1 MKKRRSMFIGLSPY
15 VFWLSG
21 IQPAHGLLLAIA
33 PPFTAKVCF
42 WPSGLLS
49 RVAFDTK
56 GSYRYDLKGSR
67 GLVHFFQLRAARAL
81 TGLSQAE
88 VAEAAGV
95 SVPTLK
101 RAEAG
106 GPIKVA
112 DETIAT
118 IAKALERAGVEF
130 ISENGGGAGVR
141 LAKRGKRPK

>member
-1 MKKRRSMFIGLSPY
+1 M
-15 VFWLSG
+15 
-21 IQPAHGLLLAIA
+21 
-33 PPFTAKVCF
+33 
-42 WPSGLLS
+42 LS

-56 GSYRYDLKGSR
+56 GSYNYDLKGSYDYDLKGSR
-67 GLVHFFQLRAARAL
+67 GLVDFFQLRAARAL

-112 DETIAT
+112 DETIVA
-118 IAKALERAGVEF
+118 IAKALKKAGVEF
-130 ISENGGGAGVR
+130 IPENGGGAGVR
-141 LAKRGKRPK
+141 LAKRIKRPK